1 MAFDENKVKEFFKQ
15 DRFAATNGIELLTVN
30 PGYAEAKMTITPN
43 LCNGLGAVM
52 GGAIFTLADFAFAA
66 ATNSRGFA
74 TVTCS
79 STINYFCPPKGEY
92 MLAKASEISSSRK
105 LCTFKVDIV
114 DAEENFVAQYIANG
128 YIKSQKLFED

>member
-1 MAFDENKVKEFFKQ
+1 MAFDENKIKEFFKK
-15 DRFAATNGIELLTVN
+15 DKFAATNGIELLKVQ
-30 PGYAEAKMTITPN
+30 PGYAEAKMIITPN

-66 ATNSRGFA
+66 ATNSKGFA

-79 STINYFCPPKGEY
+79 STINYFCPPRGEY
-92 MLAKASEISSSRK
+92 MLAKATEISSSRK
-105 LCTFKVDIV
+105 LCTYKVDIF
-114 DAEENFVAQYIANG
+114 DSYESFVAQYIANG